1 MAAVGFIEKK
11 VLSIINTLVSKPVFS
26 ILTGAFSAFV
36 MTGYN
41 YLVRRYPEE
50 AKNIAAR
57 ISNIYFDASS
67 SWILFARDYM
77 ENMTGKQI
85 DPAIIDKLIGSKINL
100 TGKVMAEEIGKEF
113 LTPMLGMIMPG
124 TPDWNKIRKDANL
137 PKSAQYAQLKNLN
150 PSDGLLGAERFLGVN
165 LQFQLQAWM
174 LHFIGDTVS
183 MGSMK
188 SLKDLPNA
196 ISWSYGIGWLSWL
209 VMGTPF
215 RVAIA
220 EPLEKLLNMLY
231 RPKDLPPAQMIKA
244 FRQGKVTND
253 ELWRVM
259 REAGFTDEL
268 IGIQIE
274 QDTEKL
280 PVSVLKDL
288 LLTKRKDEKIIRE
301 ELKASGF
308 NLARI
313 DAMLDSWKRER
324 QDKILNRWAEECID
338 AYEKRVI
345 DEPTLRKALK
355 TAGWED
361 VEIGNPINLQI
372 LTSDLVRSQSGMFT
386 KAEVRALYIAH
397 YISRSRALSEL
408 KRFGITDDDART
420 LIVYWSGQKVVGGE
434 DIGTLWEL
442 LSEWF
447 KGD

>member
-11 VLSIINTLVSKPVFS
+11 VLSIVNTLVSKPVFS

-244 FRQGKVTND
+244 YRQGKVTNE

-361 VEIGNPINLQI
+361 VETENSINLQI

-386 KAEVRALYIAH
+386 KAEIRALYTDHLIPL
-397 YISRSRALSEL
+397 SRALSEL
-408 KRFGITDDDART
+408 KRFGITDDDAHL
-420 LIVYWSGQKVVGGE
+420 LILYWSGKKASAGVPV
-434 DIGTLWEL
+434 EL
-442 LSEWF
+442 LWSQLLEWF
-447 KGD
+447 EG

>member
-11 VLSIINTLVSKPVFS
+11 VLSIVNTLVSKPVFS

-244 FRQGKVTND
+244 FRQGKVTNE

-345 DEPTLRKALK
+345 DKPTLRKALK

-361 VEIGNPINLQI
+361 VETENSINLQI

-386 KAEVRALYIAH
+386 KAEIRALYTDHLIPL
-397 YISRSRALSEL
+397 SRALSEL
-408 KRFGITDDDART
+408 KRFGITDDDARL
-420 LIVYWSGQKVVGGE
+420 LILYWSGKKASAGLPVE
-434 DIGTLWEL
+434 SLWGQL
-442 LSEWF
+442 LEWF
-447 KGD
+447 EG

>member
-11 VLSIINTLVSKPVFS
+11 VLSIVNTLVSKPVFS

-124 TPDWNKIRKDANL
+124 TPDWDQIRKDANL

-231 RPKDLPPAQMIKA
+231 RQKDLPPAQMIKA
-244 FRQGKVTND
+244 YRQGKVTNE

-308 NLARI
+308 NPARI
-313 DAMLDSWKRER
+313 DTMLDSWKRER

-361 VEIGNPINLQI
+361 VETGNPINLQI

>member
-11 VLSIINTLVSKPVFS
+11 VLSIVNTLVSKPVFS
-26 ILTGAFSAFV
+26 ILTGAYSAFV

-77 ENMTGKQI
+77 ENMTGNQI

-231 RPKDLPPAQMIKA
+231 RQKDLPPAQMIKA

-308 NLARI
+308 NPARI
-313 DAMLDSWKRER
+313 DTMLDSWKRER
-324 QDKILNRWAEECID
+324 KDKILNRWAEECID

-345 DEPTLRKALK
+345 DKPTLRKALK

-361 VEIGNPINLQI
+361 VETGNPINL
-372 LTSDLVRSQSGMFT
+372 
-386 KAEVRALYIAH
+386 
-397 YISRSRALSEL
+397 
-408 KRFGITDDDART
+408 
-420 LIVYWSGQKVVGGE
+420 
-434 DIGTLWEL
+434 
-442 LSEWF
+442 
-447 KGD
+447 